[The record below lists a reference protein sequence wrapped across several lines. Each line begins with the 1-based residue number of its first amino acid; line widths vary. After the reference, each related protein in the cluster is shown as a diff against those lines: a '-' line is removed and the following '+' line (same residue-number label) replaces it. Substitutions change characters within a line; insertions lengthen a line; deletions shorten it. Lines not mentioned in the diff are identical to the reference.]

1 MTRTEE
7 IRRMPK
13 PVLRISLAVL
23 VALCSFLSCP
33 LLCAA
38 EINARVRVGYYE
50 DGDYMSR
57 NHNGEYTGYN
67 FEFLHEISK
76 FSGLNYEVVD
86 GVSWENTL
94 AMLEK
99 GEIDLL
105 PAVYRTPERDKKM
118 LFSAQ
123 PMCSLYS
130 TLNVRVDDE
139 RYDYEDFASFQGMK
153 VGIISNSVDGE
164 KFRQFC
170 LANNIRLTI
179 IPYAETGALLK
190 ALEDK
195 SLDGVAIT
203 YLGRNSAFR
212 CVFQFSSEPLYIA
225 VARDRPDLLRSVNK
239 ALEAISLRDPFYAM
253 RLYAKY
259 FPPSAAQKPV
269 FTKEENKLIAQ
280 KMVVRAAYD
289 PSWAPLTYT
298 DPKTGKFSGVVA
310 DLFQHISEESGLIF
324 RFEPLP
330 QTQAMQMASRGEIDV
345 LCVLGGDSFWSERY
359 KLNATG
365 AYLDTPALLIRYRQT
380 DEIKRIALQ
389 RGYWLS
395 HNIATENRSSEILYF
410 DSVKECLD
418 ALLDGKADAAYAN
431 AHIVNYLL
439 AEPRYA
445 VLSVAAV
452 GTYTGQMRI
461 GVSRCADPRLFSI
474 LDKCIQFTS
483 VEEVDAMVLQNTMKP
498 RSITLRDFMAAHPV
512 EIAGGA
518 MIVLGL
524 VTLLLSYGLITKSR
538 GNRRIEAL
546 LYRDTLTSLDNIDK
560 FRMKCAALL
569 AQADDKAYAL
579 LYGDLIQFKTINDNY
594 GFVVGDELLRAYG
607 GILQKRM
614 GDGEHCAR
622 LSADHFV
629 LLLRYEGWDQLAAR
643 IYDLDLALDAWRCA
657 QSMPYKIGAVFGV
670 YLVDKTK
677 ERDIQIMLDLANYAR
692 REAKRSMK
700 NTLMRYD
707 EKMRQDALLQQDLN
721 GRLEQ
726 ALVNGEIEAWFQA
739 KVDMR
744 TGGLIG
750 SEALVR
756 WKHPTRGLLMPGSF
770 IPLFERNGSVQAI
783 DFHMF
788 HQTCRALQRWRSLG
802 LPLFTVSCNFSS
814 LHFDRADFPEQ
825 LAKIAA
831 LYEIPH
837 ELLEVEITESAIME
851 NPEGARAQIHQLK
864 MHGFMTAID
873 DFGSGYSSL
882 GQLQLLTADVIKLDR
897 SFVQRDLS
905 GTRAQIVLGNVIRL
919 AMDLGIS
926 VICEGVE
933 NEEQAAI
940 LMRLG
945 CFNAQGFYYAKP
957 VPGATFEERL
967 ASEDNGSSTRP

>member
-13 PVLRISLAVL
+13 PVLRITLAVL

-57 NHNGEYTGYN
+57 NRNGEYTGYN

-130 TLNVRVDDE
+130 TLNIRVDDE

-170 LANNIRLTI
+170 LANKIDLTI
-179 IPYAETGALLK
+179 IPYAETAALLN

-195 SLDGVAIT
+195 TLDGVAIT

-225 VARDRPDLLRSVNK
+225 VSKDKPDLLRSVNK
-239 ALEAISLRDPFYAM
+239 ALEAISLRDPYYAM

-280 KMVVRAAYD
+280 KMVVRAAFD

-330 QTQAMQMASRGEIDV
+330 QTQAMEMASRGELDV

-380 DEIKRIALQ
+380 DGIKRIALQ
-389 RGYWLS
+389 KGYWLS
-395 HNIATENRSSEILYF
+395 HNIATENRSAEILYF

-418 ALLDGKADAAYAN
+418 ALLDGTADAAYAN

-461 GVSRCADPRLFSI
+461 GVSRRADPRLFSI

-569 AQADDKAYAL
+569 DQAHDKAYAL

-594 GFVVGDELLRAYG
+594 GFVMGDELLRAYG
-607 GILQKRM
+607 GILQKSM

-629 LLLRYEGWDQLAAR
+629 LLLRYEGWDKLAAR

-657 QSMPYKIGAVFGV
+657 QSMPYKIGTVFGV

-726 ALVNGEIEAWFQA
+726 ALANGEIEAWFQA

-788 HQTCRALQRWRSLG
+788 QQTCKALQRWRSLG

-814 LHFDRADFPEQ
+814 LHFDHADFPEQ

-837 ELLEVEITESAIME
+837 KLLEVEITESAIME

-967 ASEDNGSSTRP
+967 ASEDNGSGTRP

>member
-1 MTRTEE
+1 MTRIEE
-7 IRRMPK
+7 VQRMPK
-13 PVLRISLAVL
+13 PVLRTTFAVL
-23 VALCSFLSCP
+23 AALCCFLPSLP
-33 LLCAA
+33 LCAA
-38 EINARVRVGYYE
+38 ESNAMARLGYYE

-57 NHNGEYTGYN
+57 NRNGEYTGYN

-76 FSGLNYEVVD
+76 FSGLNYQIVD
-86 GVSWENTL
+86 GISWENTL

-105 PAVYRTPERDKKM
+105 PAVYRTPERTKKM

-164 KFRQFC
+164 KFRHYC
-170 LANNIRLTI
+170 RENKIRLTI

-195 SLDGVAIT
+195 TLDGVAIT
-203 YLGRNSAFR
+203 YLGRNSTFR
-212 CVFQFSSEPLYIA
+212 SVAQFSSEPLYIA
-225 VARDRPDLLRSVNK
+225 VAKHRPDLLHSVNK
-239 ALEAISLRDPFYAM
+239 ALEAISLRDPYYAM

-259 FPPSAAQKPV
+259 FSPSAAQKPV

-280 KMVVRAAYD
+280 KMAVRAAYD

-310 DLFQHISEESGLIF
+310 DLFRHISEESGLVF

-330 QTQAMQMASRGEIDV
+330 QSQAMEMASRGEIDV
-345 LCVLGGDSFWSERY
+345 LCVLGGDSFWNERY

-365 AYLDTPALLIRYRQT
+365 AYLDTPALLVRYRQT
-380 DEIKRIALQ
+380 GDIKRIALQ
-389 RGYWLS
+389 KGYWLS
-395 HNIATENRSSEILYF
+395 HSIAGENHGSQILYF
-410 DSVKECLD
+410 DTVKGCLD
-418 ALLDGKADAAYAN
+418 ALLADKADAAYAN

-445 VLSVAAV
+445 VLSVTAL
-452 GTYTGQMRI
+452 GTYTGQLQI
-461 GVSRCADPRLFSI
+461 GVSRYADPRLFSI

-483 VEEVDAMVLQNTMKP
+483 VEQVDAMVLQNTMRP
-498 RSITLRDFMAAHPV
+498 RSVTLRDFMAAHPL
-512 EIAGGA
+512 EIAGGTTT
-518 MIVLGL
+518 ILGL
-524 VTLLLSYGLITKSR
+524 VILLLSYGLITKSR
-538 GNRRIEAL
+538 GNRRIQAL

-560 FRMKCAALL
+560 FRTECAALL
-569 AQADDKAYAL
+569 GQAGDNGYAL
-579 LYGDLIQFKTINDNY
+579 LYGDLIQFKTINETY
-594 GFVVGDELLRAYG
+594 GFFVGDQLLCAYG
-607 GILQKRM
+607 GILQKCA
-614 GDGEHCAR
+614 GIGECCAR

-629 LLLRYEGWDQLAAR
+629 LMLRYEGWDQLAAR
-643 IYDLDLALDAWRCA
+643 IHGLDLALDAWRRA
-657 QSMPYKIGAVFGV
+657 QNMPYKIGTVFGV
-670 YLVDKTK
+670 YLVGKAK
-677 ERDIQIMLDLANYAR
+677 ERNIQVMLDLANYAR

-700 NTLMRYD
+700 NTLVLYD

-721 GRLEQ
+721 GRLEL
-726 ALVNGEIEAWFQA
+726 ALENGEIEAWFQA

-744 TGGLIG
+744 TGGLMG

-770 IPLFERNGSVQAI
+770 IPLFERNGSVTAI

-788 HQTCRALQRWRSLG
+788 QQACKALQHWRSLG

-814 LHFDRADFPEQ
+814 LHFDHADFPEQ

-831 LYEIPH
+831 LYQTPH
-837 ELLEVEITESAIME
+837 ELLEVEITESAIMQ

-905 GTRAQIVLGNVIRL
+905 GARAQIVLGNVIRM
-919 AMDLGIS
+919 ATDLGIS

-957 VPGATFEERL
+957 VPSATFEERL
-967 ASEDNGSSTRP
+967 AREGNGLGTRP